1 MKPWHFRLAAAGL
14 WCSLVGIALFT
25 APPGSPETGALIE
38 RLVTAK
44 LEGVSLSLFALFNL
58 MGVWPLAMAVA
69 LRTDPRWWK
78 WPFLVLSFFLGA
90 FALLPYFVLRPW
102 LELRREPTSFAGR
115 LLSSRWVLRALVLAA
130 LCFGALFLFGGLG
143 EFATLFDTQQFPRV
157 MSLDFVAFCIAGL
170 LLVTE
175 RGVSGAGVSPATHR
189 TP

>member
-1 MKPWHFRLAAAGL
+1 MRPIHFRIASALLWLA
-14 WCSLVGIALFT
+14 LVGAAFT
-25 APPGSPETGALIE
+25 APPAAPDGARLIVK
-38 RLVTAK
+38 LATAD
-44 LEGVSLSLFALFNL
+44 LAGVNLSLFALFNL
-58 MGVWPLAMAVA
+58 MGVWPMAMAVA
-69 LRTDPRWWK
+69 LRFDQPWWK
-78 WPFLVLSFFLGA
+78 WLFLAASFGGGA